1 MPRLSRLRFMNVD
14 RTRMPAY
21 AAASGRGASRT
32 RCRVIRSPARPACG
46 GRRRWSGALL
56 GQVSVAPVMG
66 RPDFQCSLNAIQCL
80 DDDGAPDPV
89 VPTDLTRWAAADC
102 FTVHMTTSGQARV
115 HIQGEEHLLSP
126 FFALV
131 VSPGM
136 SYRLHF
142 EQDSPP
148 ADRAHR
154 TAGPGAAAVLY
165 ARPLFARADHL

>member
-1 MPRLSRLRFMNVD
+1 MAHL
-14 RTRMPAY
+14 
-21 AAASGRGASRT
+21 
-32 RCRVIRSPARPACG
+32 
-46 GRRRWSGALL
+46 
-56 GQVSVAPVMG
+56 
-66 RPDFQCSLNAIQCL
+66 DF
-80 DDDGAPDPV
+80 V

-142 EQDSPP
+142 EQDSP

-154 TAGPGAAAVLY
+154 TAGPGAAAVPY
-165 ARPLFARADHL
+165 ARPLAARADHLRPGRRPHHQRRGPLERRTQHPVRRGDGRGLPDPAGRRRRGAGGAAAVDAAVRPALQLRRGA